1 VKPLREPK
9 LSETQPTNWRI
20 VMSITRRAATLGG
33 LSLLAGTSVSTVS
46 RAELGSFLGIG
57 EGFEDFILATD
68 AYIYGYP
75 LVTIE
80 MTRRVI
86 TEPGCRL
93 QRSRPGVNW
102 T

>member
-1 VKPLREPK
+1 
-9 LSETQPTNWRI
+9 
-20 VMSITRRAATLGG
+20 MSITRRAATLGG
-33 LSLLAGTSVSTVS
+33 LSLLAGTSVSTMS

-57 EGFEDFILATD
+57 EGIDDFILATD

-80 MTRRVI
+80 MTRRVFTNVAAPVGTRGPMGQI
-86 TEPGCRL
+86 IKLRQYPDASPLSRL
-93 QRSRPGVNW
+93 A